1 MGFVKRRRVLQYASG
16 VLLLVVMVG
25 WAAWLLDQR
34 KSLRE
39 YVLEQANGKP
49 TLPLCQWTP
58 IYAADLATLG
68 FSRTGQSW
76 WTNQTLAV
84 LAFKTSGPTPLF
96 VDIGV
101 VKVAGKGV
109 AISSDGGVFRPLS
122 SGFAN
127 GEVRLPLPA
136 HAHAGT
142 HVVVI
147 EVAHPRPPSGA
158 DQRWLGVAVNKIR
171 VCGASDTHSSED
183 TRPSTPNS

>member
-1 MGFVKRRRVLQYASG
+1 MQYASG
-16 VLLLVVMVG
+16 VLLLVMMVG
-25 WAAWLLDQR
+25 WAAWLLGQR

-84 LAFKTSGPTPLF
+84 LAFKTSGHTPLF
-96 VDIGV
+96 VNIGV

-109 AISSDGGVFRPLS
+109 AISADGGASRPLS
-122 SGFAN
+122 RDFAN
-127 GEVRLPLPA
+127 GEVRLPLQTHADA
-136 HAHAGT
+136 HA
-142 HVVVI
+142 VVVEI
-147 EVAHPRPPSGA
+147 THPQPPHGA

-171 VCGASDTHSSED
+171 VCGASDTHNSED
-183 TRPSTPNS
+183 TRSSTPNS